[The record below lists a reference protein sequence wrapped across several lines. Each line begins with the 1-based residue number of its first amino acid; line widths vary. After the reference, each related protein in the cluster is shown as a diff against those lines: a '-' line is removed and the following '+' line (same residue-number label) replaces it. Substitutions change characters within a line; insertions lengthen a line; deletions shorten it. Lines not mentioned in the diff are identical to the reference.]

1 MTVLELK
8 KKYQAQI
15 SETYPEEELQSIFRI
30 LCEAILE
37 LTPIEVSLHPKRIL
51 SVAEREAFEDAIHR
65 LKQQEPVQYIIGETE
80 FYGLPFQVNE
90 HTLIPR
96 PETEE
101 LVDWIIAEL
110 KDKKESF
117 NILDI
122 GTGTGCIAIA
132 LAKNLPKA
140 SVSALDVSEEALHLA
155 KKNAAQNEV
164 AVTFFHQN
172 ILENNQV
179 SETFDCIV
187 SNPPYVRNSEKEQM
201 DKNVL
206 DYEPDSALYVSDDD
220 PLVFY
225 RTITRIGRQYL
236 KPSGT
241 LFFEINEYLSEE
253 MKALLETE
261 GYANITLQKDF
272 RDRFRMLK
280 ANRP

>member
-1 MTVLELK
+1 MTVLNLK
-8 KKYQAQI
+8 KKYQAQL

-30 LCEAILE
+30 LCEAFLE
-37 LTPIEVSLHPKRIL
+37 LTPIEISLHPKRIL
-51 SVAEREAFEDAIHR
+51 SVAEREAFEDAIQR

-80 FYGLPFQVNE
+80 FYGLSFQVNE

-101 LVDWIIAEL
+101 LVDWVISEL
-110 KDKKESF
+110 KGRKEVF

-132 LAKNLPKA
+132 LEKNLSQA

-155 KKNAAQNEV
+155 EKNAEHNKTQ
-164 AVTFFHQN
+164 VTFFCQN
-172 ILENNQV
+172 ILENNQL

-201 DKNVL
+201 DINVL

-225 RTITRIGRQYL
+225 RTIARIGCQYL
-236 KPSGT
+236 KPGGT

-261 GYANITLQKDF
+261 GYTNITLQKDF